1 MNLLAQ
7 FNGDTHTKEALLDY
21 IHEHINTTALL
32 RMYEGSDV
40 SHIKDAKALIDS
52 SFDKLQEDFGIKVP
66 PKPKVEHA
74 R

>member
-1 MNLLAQ
+1 MSLWAT
-7 FNGDTHTKEALLDY
+7 FNGDTNTKEALLNY
-21 IHEHINTTALL
+21 IHEHINTAALE

-52 SFDKLQEDFGIKVP
+52 AFDKLQEDFGIKEKPPVP
-66 PKPKVEHA
+66 ENHA

>member
-21 IHEHINTTALL
+21 IHEHINTAALE
-32 RMYEGSDV
+32 RMYKGQDV
-40 SHIKDAKALIDS
+40 HYIKDAKELIDGA
-52 SFDKLQEDFGIKVP
+52 FDQLQEDFGIKVP